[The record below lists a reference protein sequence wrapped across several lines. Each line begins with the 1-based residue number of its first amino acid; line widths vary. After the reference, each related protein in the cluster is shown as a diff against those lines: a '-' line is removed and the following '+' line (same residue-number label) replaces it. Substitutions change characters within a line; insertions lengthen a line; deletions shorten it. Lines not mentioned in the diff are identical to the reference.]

1 MVQIELLQIG
11 CTIRQVIDAINA
23 LIAAHNSGE
32 GGGVVSYNDLLDLPV
47 INGVELKGTKTTAD
61 LLIAMAGCTDYNML
75 IPTLATKAYSDEH
88 DAIMVDA
95 ARAAAQAVL
104 DNKLDKDLGNI
115 EATSIVG
122 DDAYLLVVSGGRVVK
137 ITTASLATYTN
148 VTYRRETSSYEA
160 VIRNQR
166 KRIQL
171 EGEQNGRNQVFTATA
186 AFETGTSALYFNG
199 NRQELGE
206 DYVEL
211 NTTEIECVTFT
222 PGADDKLFFE
232 AVPLG

>member
-1 MVQIELLQIG
+1 MAQIELLQIG
-11 CTIRQVIDAINA
+11 CTSRQIIDTINA
-23 LIAAHNSGE
+23 IIAMLND
-32 GGGVVSYNDLLDLPV
+32 GGGQSISYNDLSDKPR
-47 INGVELKGTKTTAD
+47 INGVELSGNQTTRTLLVALGD
-61 LLIAMAGCTDYNML
+61 ATDYDALIA
-75 IPTLATKAYSDEH
+75 TLASKTYADSAKAE
-88 DAIMVDA
+88 AV
-95 ARAAAQAVL
+95 AAAQRAVNAAL
-104 DNKLDKDLGNI
+104 DGKLDKDLGNI

-122 DDAYLLVVSGGRVVK
+122 DDAYLLVVSGGRVAK